1 MSATVLLLTRRPTIQ
16 LTRGGNTTFLSR
28 CLLNSSLRIAISPR
42 HLNRY
47 AFVGMIACLHSK
59 EINKIEFG

>member
-1 MSATVLLLTRRPTIQ
+1 MINNGRANKSMDVRRKQLLSFLRCA
-16 LTRGGNTTFLSR
+16 LKVGGLGGGFR
-28 CLLNSSLRIAISPR
+28 PR
-42 HLNRY
+42 HLKRY